1 MLVASVVDSRILGPS
16 LALSAAAR
24 VVVELV
30 GILVGRLGRVVVDTV
45 LSVVVVDS
53 RGGTV
58 GFCW

>member
-1 MLVASVVDSRILGPS
+1 MLVASVVGNRILGLS
-16 LALSAAAR
+16 LSLSAATR

-53 RGGTV
+53 EGGTV